1 MKRFVSL
8 STATMLGTVLS
19 KQNTQNHSVSMQGMR
34 GIKQLISMSSKSP
47 SERLAAKI
55 VPQPPQ
61 DQAHLGQSSGA
72 PAALGAASAL
82 W

>member
-47 SERLAAKI
+47 SER
-55 VPQPPQ
+55 
-61 DQAHLGQSSGA
+61 
-72 PAALGAASAL
+72 
-82 W
+82 